1 MNKPAWLLLTA
12 GALAVASLAARPAL
26 AGSTPQQGDQP
37 LRRTV
42 TVVGFGRASASPD
55 IARVTLGVDVV
66 NARLS
71 VALSEVNKKT
81 ADIKAALEKAGVKD
95 KDIRTADFS
104 VIPQQAYSSSGP
116 GPITSYRVINVMR
129 VTLRDLSKAGSVLD
143 AAVAAGANTIQ
154 SLTFTI
160 EDIKPVEANA
170 RRDAMADAK
179 AKAKALAQEAEASVG
194 RVLTISE
201 IVTGSPIPMPPLAM
215 VATAEGM
222 GGGVSISPGTQEV
235 NVQVQVTYEIE

>member
-1 MNKPAWLLLTA
+1 MNKQAWLLLAA
-12 GALAVASLAARPAL
+12 GAFAAASLAVRPAL
-26 AGSTPQQGDQP
+26 AGSNPQQGDQP

-42 TVVGFGRASASPD
+42 TVVGSGRASASPD

-81 ADIKAALEKAGVKD
+81 ADIMAALKKAGVEEKN
-95 KDIRTADFS
+95 IRTADFN
-104 VIPQQAYSSSGP
+104 VIPQQAYGPSGP
-116 GPITSYRVINVMR
+116 GPITGYRVINTMR

-143 AAVAAGANTIQ
+143 AAVGAGANTIQ
-154 SLTFTI
+154 GLTFTI

-179 AKAKALAQEAEASVG
+179 AKAEALAQEAGASVR

-201 IVTGSPIPMPPLAM
+201 IVTGGPIPIPLL
-215 VATAEGM
+215 ATAATVEGM

-235 NVQVQVTYEIE
+235 NVQVQATYEIE